1 MSFAK
6 EAAAFKVLY
15 LADDICI
22 YLPIGSVISNTA
34 PLSPL

>member
-1 MSFAK
+1 MSFAT

-22 YLPIGSVISNTA
+22 YLTIGSVISNMA